1 MTDKNDIEQRI
12 ASFHVGQDQ
21 NIIKVSNANTL
32 RNQDS
37 LMTSCTSCTV
47 TSGKWSFILL
57 TWELGAYKRRSVPSP
72 RLAVGMKA
80 QRSVLGVPTMVKRT
94 TRNNL
99 NKTFEQNKRLD
110 DPLDYEDW
118 HGTNMVIDRAIDEQM
133 GPLRV
138 EI

>member
-1 MTDKNDIEQRI
+1 
-12 ASFHVGQDQ
+12 
-21 NIIKVSNANTL
+21 
-32 RNQDS
+32 
-37 LMTSCTSCTV
+37 
-47 TSGKWSFILL
+47 
-57 TWELGAYKRRSVPSP
+57 
-72 RLAVGMKA
+72 MKA